1 MIEILREAAVETA
14 ERAREGYVT
23 VRFAARHAT
32 FGPVE
37 TVRTFRLPPAAAID
51 ALLQKEYARWIERL
65 DATADW

>member
-1 MIEILREAAVETA
+1 MIEILKDAAVETA

-23 VRFAARHAT
+23 VRFVARHET
-32 FGPVE
+32 LGPVE
-37 TVRTFRLPPAAAID
+37 TVRTFRLPPVPTID